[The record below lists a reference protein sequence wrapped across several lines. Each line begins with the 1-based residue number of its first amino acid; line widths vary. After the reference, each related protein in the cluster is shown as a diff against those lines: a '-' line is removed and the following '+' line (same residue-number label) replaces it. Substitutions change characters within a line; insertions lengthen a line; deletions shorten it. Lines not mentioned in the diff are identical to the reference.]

1 MNNTSHLKFLA
12 IPSATVAH
20 AWVGI
25 VTDGRQGRVQLQT
38 LVAYRSASEARFGAR
53 RAWVAFQRA
62 IDRNLKEMA

>member
-1 MNNTSHLKFLA
+1 MNTSHLKFLA

-20 AWVGI
+20 AWVGV

-53 RAWVAFQRA
+53 RSWVAFQRA
-62 IDRNLKEMA
+62 LEHRLQESA